1 MTFSSAGGGRGS
13 RGTPVTTKLLAGL
26 CPEGLPAASSKGVLV
41 PSQRRRMKVS
51 MPWRVDRRV
60 LPISQPRAVKRD
72 FSGHPDDLPSF
83 RQVEGPV
90 LCQVLCCAHPGLH
103 SRTHRSVRT
112 AKQGSQDGEGVAVKV
127 SVERRPWA
135 RPCEAL
141 TADRCLPF
149 RIYECPCSP
158 TVVCNLQMNT
168 HRTSVDVLGQKNTI
182 GVARRTGLSPRETEA
197 TRCLPVTAL
206 GLQAG
211 VRLAVYSVPRFCN
224 VCASCGWFRC

>member
-1 MTFSSAGGGRGS
+1 
-13 RGTPVTTKLLAGL
+13 
-26 CPEGLPAASSKGVLV
+26 
-41 PSQRRRMKVS
+41 MKVS
-51 MPWRVDRRV
+51 MSWRVDRRV
-60 LPISQPRAVKRD
+60 LPISQPRAPRD

-103 SRTHRSVRT
+103 SRAHRSVRAT
-112 AKQGSQDGEGVAVKV
+112 KRGSQDGGGVAVKV

-158 TVVCNLQMNT
+158 MVVCNLQMNT
-168 HRTSVDVLGQKNTI
+168 HRASVDVLGQKNTI
-182 GVARRTGLSPRETEA
+182 GVARRTGLLPRETEA
-197 TRCLPVTAL
+197 TRCLPVTATGAVGKCPSG
-206 GLQAG
+206 GLFSATVLQRLCFLWVVSLLKMALSTVPSNSPKYKQAVG
-211 VRLAVYSVPRFCN
+211 VSEPTIYMK
-224 VCASCGWFRC
+224 